1 MNQLDQKPIIPAY
14 AYIIVALTFLV
25 NFIANYPQYQLS
37 PLAVPVM
44 TAYDIDIA
52 RFSML
57 FSSAMIPG
65 ILLGL
70 PSGLLCD
77 KYGVKACVGIA
88 GIISFLAIVARIFT
102 VTFPAL
108 LLTMV
113 ISGFVASFLNS
124 NLAKIMGSW
133 FPPEKIGIM
142 VGIGVAG
149 STASMAVA
157 MGTTAMLPGIKAAF
171 IVAAVIN
178 AVVLT
183 LWFLLMKNKPKSSSG
198 EAPQMPEVSMKECLG
213 KLVKIRHIWVTGL
226 AIGFILAASMCLMTF
241 LPTALQSSRGL
252 SATAAGAVSSA
263 IMFGNLAGA
272 VLGPMICAKVG
283 YMKPFLFVSCVLAG
297 LGAAFAWLAPLGIIM
312 IGALFLT
319 GFIAS
324 GAISQLL
331 SIPVMLKEVGPIYA
345 GTAGGLIGTIQLIIG
360 VGVPS
365 YIIAPV
371 VGANF
376 FLLYL
381 IAGALAVVSAV
392 LVLTLPELF
401 GKGRNTEHDS

>member
-1 MNQLDQKPIIPAY
+1 MNQIDKKPIVPAY
-14 AYIIVALTFLV
+14 AYIIVALAFLV

-44 TAYDIDIA
+44 ATYNIDIA

-77 KYGVKACVGIA
+77 KFGAKACIGIV
-88 GIISFLAIVARIFT
+88 GIISFLAIVARVFT
-102 VTFPAL
+102 ATFPAL
-108 LLTMV
+108 LICMLV
-113 ISGFVASFLNS
+113 SGFVASFLNS

-133 FPPEKIGIM
+133 FSPEKIGVM

-178 AVVLT
+178 AVVLA
-183 LWFLLMKNKPKSSSG
+183 LWFLFMKNKPKNSG
-198 EAPQMPEVSMKECLG
+198 AEALQIPRVSMKECLS
-213 KLVKIRHIWVTGL
+213 KLVKIRHIWVAGL
-226 AIGFILAASMCLMTF
+226 AIGFILSASMCLSTF

-272 VLGPMICAKVG
+272 VLGPVICAKVG
-283 YMKPFLFVSCVLAG
+283 RMKPFLFVSCVLAG
-297 LGAAFAWLAPLGIIM
+297 LGAAFAWLAPTGIVM
-312 IGALFLT
+312 ISALFLT

-331 SIPVMLKEVGPIYA
+331 SIPVMLKEVGPVYA
-345 GTAGGLIGTIQLIIG
+345 GTAGGLVGTIQLIIG

-365 YIIAPV
+365 YILAPV
-371 VGANF
+371 IGGNF
-376 FLLYL
+376 TLLYVV
-381 IAGALAVVSAV
+381 AGILVGISAL
-392 LVLTLPELF
+392 LVLTLPELL
-401 GKGRNTEHDS
+401 GKTKAAERNS